1 MQTNISVLELSNYL
15 SNGQNSNLMSITLHS
30 PTETAK
36 EIEFNEKP
44 IAKPRTNNPIRTI
57 TALATNHIQESSTL
71 AETKEEKQPDS
82 FRQRDPIRKNIS
94 SNNRERPLF
103 NKIDIRPVNGAR
115 KLKEHELSY
124 FGLNVEST
132 TAATRRTVD
141 EPLSSNNSK
150 RNLEGKLFSDKPD
163 LLLNH
168 APLSHL
174 MNSKPLA
181 AKIEAD
187 KTIDTDI
194 GPIYENIKPNQ
205 YERKFDLKKDEDNL
219 RELNETADEINKVSI
234 LYYGIPK
241 LVQNW

>member
-1 MQTNISVLELSNYL
+1 
-15 SNGQNSNLMSITLHS
+15 MSITLHS
-30 PTETAK
+30 PTETVK

-44 IAKPRTNNPIRTI
+44 IAKPRTTNPIRTV
-57 TALATNHIQESSTL
+57 TALATTHIQETSTSTVTNE
-71 AETKEEKQPDS
+71 AKHPDS
-82 FRQRDPIRKNIS
+82 FRQRDPIRKNNPN
-94 SNNRERPLF
+94 NNRDRPLF

-132 TAATRRTVD
+132 STSVRRTAD
-141 EPLSSNNSK
+141 EPLSINNCK

-168 APLSHL
+168 APLTYV

-181 AKIEAD
+181 AKTQAE

-205 YERKFDLKKDEDNL
+205 YERKLDLKKDEDNL
-219 RELNETADEINKVSI
+219 RELNETADEINKV
-234 LYYGIPK
+234 
-241 LVQNW
+241 